1 MPNKKVYSGIISG
14 WPKSLFRCFYM
25 ILWIDSVL
33 ALWIAILWI
42 DSVMECK
49 IKKKSIEKVKTS
61 HWVDIFLSIFNRT
74 F

>member
-33 ALWIAILWI
+33 A
-42 DSVMECK
+42 DSVMKCK
-49 IKKKSIEKVKTS
+49 IKKKKSIEKVKTS

>member
-33 ALWIAILWI
+33 A
-42 DSVMECK
+42 DSVMKCK
-49 IKKKSIEKVKTS
+49 IKKKKKHRKS
-61 HWVDIFLSIFNRT
+61 
-74 F
+74 

>member
-33 ALWIAILWI
+33 AENVVKFKLFF
-42 DSVMECK
+42 K
-49 IKKKSIEKVKTS
+49 GIEKVKTS
-61 HWVDIFLSIFNRT
+61 NWVDIFLSMFNKT